1 MTVAR
6 IMKNKVGRVI
16 TAAPDDSIRSVAA
29 RLTRH
34 LIGALVV
41 LDEAGGV
48 AGMILQSDVLR
59 AVAGGQDYQAELT
72 ARDIMQPCRFTCSP
86 DTSESDLLEVMS
98 DNHIQHMPVI
108 SEGRLSGIVSLGD
121 VVRLRR
127 EKIREMLEDLE
138 RQTSDGRFT
147 SNLKRLEE
155 ARSLPE
161 VPADAATTDVTFED
175 GSIERFMK
183 RR

>member
-16 TAAPDDSIRSVAA
+16 TAAPDDSIQSVAA

-48 AGMILQSDVLR
+48 AGMILQADVLR
-59 AVAGGQDYQAELT
+59 AVAGGKAYEADLT

-86 DTSESDLLEVMS
+86 DTSETELMEVMS

-108 SEGRLSGIVSLGD
+108 SDGVLSGIVSLGD

-127 EKIREMLEDLE
+127 EMIREMLADIE
-138 RQTSDGRFT
+138 RQTADGRFT
-147 SNLKRLEE
+147 SNLKR
-155 ARSLPE
+155 RR
-161 VPADAATTDVTFED
+161 PADAHAA
-175 GSIERFMK
+175 
-183 RR
+183 